1 MSWRILLR
9 VAADG
14 TRRYDRSVDAVN
26 APSQGGPR
34 GVLLDST
41 GEECNKRE
49 ERFHPP
55 FPTRQAPALLSVGPA
70 EAGGSNTMPDLILS
84 DIVLYLL
91 SGLVL
96 GFLIGLTGIGG
107 GVLTVPFLLLVIKLE
122 PIAAVGTAGLYGVL
136 TKIWAAVRHYRQG
149 TLNVEVGIRFFLA
162 SVTGVIVGSV
172 AVKWSRLSL
181 SPSGVET
188 LQDVVSYMVLASI
201 CFALVALLFDYD
213 RLDTRFLSSRR
224 GTVVKFPSLFLVGVV
239 MGMTSIGGGILI
251 IPSLLLFYRETSRY
265 VGTSIFV
272 ALLLMTVMSTLYAFI
287 GRGQGAADVDLTIA
301 VFMSAGSLGGVH
313 YGATLCKQMSP
324 RRLQAVVVGVIVL
337 AVVMMLVDRFW

>member
-1 MSWRILLR
+1 MSEI
-9 VAADG
+9 
-14 TRRYDRSVDAVN
+14 
-26 APSQGGPR
+26 
-34 GVLLDST
+34 
-41 GEECNKRE
+41 
-49 ERFHPP
+49 
-55 FPTRQAPALLSVGPA
+55 
-70 EAGGSNTMPDLILS
+70 ILS
-84 DIVLYLL
+84 DIVLYVL
-91 SGLVL
+91 SGVVL

-136 TKIWAAVRHYRQG
+136 TKVWAAVRHYRQD
-149 TLNVEVGIRFFLA
+149 TVNLDVGVRFFLA
-162 SVTGVIVGSV
+162 SVPGILVGSL
-172 AVKWSRLSL
+172 AVKWSRVSL

-188 LQDVVSYMVLASI
+188 LQDIVSYMVMASI

-224 GTVVKFPSLFLVGVV
+224 GAVVKFPCLFLVGAV

-272 ALLLMTVMSTLYAFI
+272 ALLLMTVMSSLYVFI
-287 GRGQGAADVDLTIA
+287 GRDQGVTDVDLA
-301 VFMSAGSLGGVH
+301 AAAFMSAGSLAGVH
-313 YGATLCKQMSP
+313 YGAVLCKRMHP

-337 AVVMMLVDRFW
+337 AVVMMVADRFW

>member
-1 MSWRILLR
+1 
-9 VAADG
+9 
-14 TRRYDRSVDAVN
+14 
-26 APSQGGPR
+26 
-34 GVLLDST
+34 
-41 GEECNKRE
+41 
-49 ERFHPP
+49 
-55 FPTRQAPALLSVGPA
+55 
-70 EAGGSNTMPDLILS
+70 MPDVILS
-84 DIVLYLL
+84 DIVLYLV
-91 SGLVL
+91 SGVVL
-96 GFLIGLTGIGG
+96 GYLIGLTGIGG

-149 TLNVEVGIRFFLA
+149 TVNLDVGVRFFLA
-162 SVTGVIVGSV
+162 SVPGILVGSL
-172 AVKWSRLSL
+172 AVKWSRVSL

-188 LQDVVSYMVLASI
+188 LQDVVSYMVMASI

-224 GTVVKFPSLFLVGVV
+224 GMVVKFPCLFLVGAV

-272 ALLLMTVMSTLYAFI
+272 ALLLMTVMSSLYAFI
-287 GRGQGAADVDLTIA
+287 GRGQGVTDVDLTAA
-301 VFMSAGSLGGVH
+301 VFMSAGSLAGVH
-313 YGATLCKQMSP
+313 YGAALCKRMHP

-337 AVVMMLVDRFW
+337 AMAMMAADRFW

>member
-1 MSWRILLR
+1 M
-9 VAADG
+9 
-14 TRRYDRSVDAVN
+14 
-26 APSQGGPR
+26 
-34 GVLLDST
+34 
-41 GEECNKRE
+41 
-49 ERFHPP
+49 
-55 FPTRQAPALLSVGPA
+55 
-70 EAGGSNTMPDLILS
+70 
-84 DIVLYLL
+84 
-91 SGLVL
+91 
-96 GFLIGLTGIGG
+96 
-107 GVLTVPFLLLVIKLE
+107 
-122 PIAAVGTAGLYGVL
+122 
-136 TKIWAAVRHYRQG
+136 
-149 TLNVEVGIRFFLA
+149 
-162 SVTGVIVGSV
+162 